1 MIEGPRL
8 LLGSGVLQSSL
19 VSYSCF
25 WLLNFLW
32 DKAPPW
38 LFFLDE
44 KTSFYLEEKSLK
56 PPFVWKVKISFTK
69 AVLTIPQLLQ
79 NQKSYKKE
87 KPVILHFPSLRRQ
100 TQNVEFTPWWL
111 FPLSAFA
118 ANYCAHPAS
127 RSIIFWENT
136 ENSTKQLKAD
146 RAAGCDCI
154 LSNHSFARSQ
164 LLVHCLPESIHMY
177 F

>member
-87 KPVILHFPSLRRQ
+87 KPVILHFPSSYFEKTRKIRQ
-100 TQNVEFTPWWL
+100 NSLKLIEQLAVIAFCENIVCQVTIVSALSPWVYSYV
-111 FPLSAFA
+111 FF
-118 ANYCAHPAS
+118 
-127 RSIIFWENT
+127 
-136 ENSTKQLKAD
+136 
-146 RAAGCDCI
+146 
-154 LSNHSFARSQ
+154 
-164 LLVHCLPESIHMY
+164 
-177 F
+177 